1 MYFSKYTDQSEKD
14 IAKEF
19 SVSPGLGLTSTQA
32 SQLLSKFGTNEI
44 AGRQVTW
51 AHILLRQFKSAFL
64 YLLVAAGAISI
75 VLGETL
81 DGIMIL
87 AFVLINA
94 SLGFYQE
101 FRSHQALKLLEKYIA
116 SKSRVIRDGEILLVE
131 SRYLVPGDVLLLTP
145 GDIIRADVRIIQA
158 DSLFCDES
166 VLTGES
172 IPVEKTEK
180 PASKPEKEIFKAENI
195 GFSGTTVISGK
206 AKGIVVATGVSTA
219 IGEIAKL
226 TAQTPSVSSFEKNI
240 TKLSRFVLNLI
251 VVTLILVFVTNILIK
266 GANVNLLELVIFTI
280 ALAVSVI
287 PEALPVV
294 TTFSLSKGAVNLAKN
309 KVVVKRLSAI
319 EDLGGIQVLC
329 TDKTGTLTE
338 NQLKL
343 ADVVAKDKNE
353 AILLAS
359 LVSSGGENHNKIDP
373 FDLAIWEALE
383 KPSIKLLKSYQRLQE
398 MPFDPKRRR
407 NSQVIKKEGKTYL
420 LSRGAPEEIIKICRK
435 GKDLKHASSWAEKK
449 GREGFRV
456 LALAAKEI
464 SHKGKIDFAKEESQ
478 MDLAGVFS
486 FSDPLKPTAASA
498 IGRAKV
504 LGIKVK
510 ILTGDAKEVAGMVA
524 KEIKLT
530 HDARDVITGEEFDS
544 LNDFQKRQAV
554 ENYSVFARVSPE
566 QKFEIIKYLQ
576 EVYEVGFLGEG
587 INDAPALKIAN
598 VAIVVQGAAD
608 IAKDSADIILLKKS
622 LDVVIDGIGEGRR
635 VFANTAKYI
644 RSTLTSNFGN
654 FFAVATA
661 SLLINYLPLL
671 PLQILLLNLLS
682 DFPMISIATDNV
694 EEEELAYPKSYA
706 IRDIALIAVVLG
718 LISTLFD
725 FIFFGIFYRISPQ
738 VLQTN
743 WFIASVLTELALVF
757 SIRTAKPFFRAKRA
771 SGTIIVLTVVTILV
785 TIIIPFTQLGDEIF
799 GFTKPTVF
807 YIALISAVVALYF
820 ATSETVKLLYYR
832 FVKQSN

>member
-19 SVSPGLGLTSTQA
+19 SVSPDLGLTSSQA
-32 SQLLSKFGTNEI
+32 SQRLSEFGNNEI
-44 AGRQVTW
+44 AGKEVTW
-51 AHILLRQFKSAFL
+51 VHILLRQFKSPFL

-75 VLGETL
+75 ALGETL
-81 DGIMIL
+81 DGSLIL

-116 SKSRVIRDGEILLVE
+116 SKSRVIRDGEILLLE
-131 SRYLVPGDVLLLTP
+131 SKYLVPGDVLLLTP
-145 GDIIRADVRIIQA
+145 GDIIRADVRINQA
-158 DSLFCDES
+158 DNLFCDES

-172 IPVEKTEK
+172 VPVEKSAEPLAK
-180 PASKPEKEIFKAENI
+180 AEKEIYKAGNI

-206 AKGIVVATGVSTA
+206 AKGIVVATGANTA

-226 TAQTPSVSSFEKNI
+226 TTSAPSVSSFEKNI

-251 VVTLILVFVTNILIK
+251 VVTLILVFVANILIK

-309 KVVVKRLSAI
+309 KVVVKRLSSI

-343 ADVVAKDKNE
+343 TDVVAKDKNE

-373 FDLAIWEALE
+373 FDLAIWEALD
-383 KPSIKLLKSYQRLQE
+383 KASIKLLKSYQRLQE

-407 NSQVIKKEGKTYL
+407 NSLVIKKDEKTYL
-420 LSRGAPEEIIKICRK
+420 LSRGAPEEIIKICLK

-449 GREGFRV
+449 GQQGFRV
-456 LALAAKEI
+456 LALAIKEMRD
-464 SHKGKIDFAKEESQ
+464 KGKIDFAKEESE
-478 MDLAGVFS
+478 MDLVGIFS

-524 KEIKLT
+524 KEIKLIEN
-530 HDARDVITGEEFDS
+530 ARDVITGEEFDS

-566 QKFEIIKYLQ
+566 QKYEIIKYLQ
-576 EVYEVGFLGEG
+576 EAYEVGFLGEG

-644 RSTLTSNFGN
+644 KSTLTSNFGN

-706 IRDIALIAVVLG
+706 IRDIALIAIVLG

-725 FIFFGIFYRISPQ
+725 FIFFGLFYRISPQ

-757 SIRTAKPFFRAKRA
+757 SIRTTKPFFRAKRA
-771 SGTIIVLTVVTILV
+771 SSTIIILTLVTIFV
-785 TIIIPFTQLGDEIF
+785 TIIIPFTKLGDELF
-799 GFTKPTVF
+799 GFIRPTVF
-807 YIALISAVVALYF
+807 YIALISIVVALYF

-832 FVKQSN
+832 LQRKPS